1 MLGLSFSSPWL
12 RRTWPRLAWRRP
24 RIGVQHLL
32 GPGRDTASLQSV
44 LDSVGDSLDVAFE
57 LHHGHGDIVLLDE
70 DLVSRLSIQQIEAFK
85 EERPLVTLPGQLDSP
100 LRVDAKQHVERVR
113 QALVQQLAGVSLVR
127 QRQVLSRRRLWP
139 WRGDST
145 VATGT
150 RPSDAESAPA
160 LRRLPSAQT
169 SLGYSVQ
176 PPWGASATPPA
187 GALAEAPRSSAAMRE
202 PPTRLPFH
210 PGVSAGAVPEVFAVP
225 AVDARQWY
233 VMVAALRHGRHDRS
247 ARPMTIGYGAG
258 AGLFFDFQSARVHC
272 DVLALQYLRVRREL
286 PLVARS
292 AAAGAPGP
300 DAVWRS
306 VDAVLWDLGLASGAM
321 PLWGST
327 GDSAHQLL
335 QGKDKSEIACHTRM
349 PSHLD
354 AARCLCRGP
363 CTPSEL
369 RRRVALSE
377 PDLRRFLQA
386 VLFLD
391 LAHWVAVDRPV
402 EARP

>member
-1 MLGLSFSSPWL
+1 MLGLSFASPWL
-12 RRTWPRLAWRRP
+12 RRAWSSLSGRRP

-32 GPGRDTASLQSV
+32 GPGRDTTSLQRV

-70 DLVSRLSIQQIEAFK
+70 DLVSRLSIQQIDAFK

-100 LRVDAKQHVERVR
+100 LRVDAKQHFEQVR
-113 QALVQQLAGVSLVR
+113 QALVQQLAGMSLVR
-127 QRQVLSRRRLWP
+127 QRRRLSRSNFWRR
-139 WRGDST
+139 RVHGAS
-145 VATGT
+145 AT
-150 RPSDAESAPA
+150 DAAVCDDMSVPA
-160 LRRLPSAQT
+160 LRRMPLESRA
-169 SLGYSVQ
+169 LGHLGHA
-176 PPWGASATPPA
+176 PWGRTVAPPGNDLDARPRASS
-187 GALAEAPRSSAAMRE
+187 GL
-202 PPTRLPFH
+202 H
-210 PGVSAGAVPEVFAVP
+210 GPGVCAPHDPAVAAGSVPAVFAVP
-225 AVDARQWY
+225 AIDPRQWY
-233 VMVAALRHGRHDRS
+233 VMVAALRQGRQDRS

-258 AGLFFDFQSARVHC
+258 AALFFDFQSGRVHC

-335 QGKDKSEIACHTRM
+335 QARDKSEIASHTRI

-354 AARCLCRGP
+354 AARWLCRGA

-369 RRRVALSE
+369 RRRVGLSE
-377 PDLRRFLQA
+377 PDVRRFLQA

-391 LAHWVAVDRPV
+391 LAQWVTADTPA
-402 EARP
+402 EAGL